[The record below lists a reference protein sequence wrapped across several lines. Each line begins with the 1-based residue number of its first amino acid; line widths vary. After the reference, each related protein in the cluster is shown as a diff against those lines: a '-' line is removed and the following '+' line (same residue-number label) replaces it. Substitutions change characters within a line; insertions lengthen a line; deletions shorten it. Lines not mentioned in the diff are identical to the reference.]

1 MVRGMEITPQ
11 IIRDRAYAARV
22 SINKLAK
29 RAGIATS
36 TFYRWE
42 GPKGTTPYPVTLGKL
57 LDALEAFEAERKQ

>member
-1 MVRGMEITPQ
+1 MMPAMELTPQ

-22 SINKLAK
+22 SIHKLAK

-42 GPKGTTPYPVTLGKL
+42 RKGGTTPYPVTLGKIQ
-57 LDALEAFEAERKQ
+57 DALEAFEAERRA